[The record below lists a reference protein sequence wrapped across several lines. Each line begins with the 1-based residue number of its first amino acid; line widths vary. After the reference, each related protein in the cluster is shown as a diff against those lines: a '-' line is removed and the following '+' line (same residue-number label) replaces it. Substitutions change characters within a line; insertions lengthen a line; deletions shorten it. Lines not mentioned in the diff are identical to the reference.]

1 MIKNIFQRIGSLKL
15 SEDLADHPD
24 PRELEKIIQYKF
36 RKKNLL
42 ILALKHRS
50 YLSLSNEE
58 DHMSNER
65 LELLGDAVLEL
76 ITTEHL
82 YTDFPEKDEG
92 SLSQMRSVLVSR
104 AVLGK
109 IAEELNLGNFLLL
122 NRGEEKTGGRNRQS
136 NLANL
141 FEALLGAIYLDGG
154 YKPAKIFVHQFVL
167 DQKENLLAQETNFN
181 YKSAVLEYAQSN
193 GWGFPLYHVQNESGP
208 DHEKHFEIL
217 AKIPDIATALGKGS
231 SKKKA
236 EQNAAAALWQKLKH
250 QQREKP
256 ASKSDL

>member
-1 MIKNIFQRIGSLKL
+1 MIKNIFQRIGSQTV
-15 SEDLADHPD
+15 SEGLAEQPDL
-24 PRELEKIIQYKF
+24 RELEKIIHYKF

-50 YLSLSNEE
+50 YLNVSNEE

-82 YTDFPEKDEG
+82 YASFPEEDEG
-92 SLSQMRSVLVSR
+92 NLSQMRSVLVSR

-109 IAEELNLGNFLLL
+109 IASGMDLGDFLLL
-122 NRGEEKTGGRNRQS
+122 NRGEEKTGGRKRQS

-141 FEALLGAIYLDGG
+141 FEALIGAIYLDGG
-154 YKPAKIFVHQFVL
+154 YKPAKSFVNKFVL
-167 DQKENLLAQETNFN
+167 DQKENLLAHETNFN
-181 YKSAVLEYAQSN
+181 YKSAVLEFAQSH
-193 GWGFPLYHVQNESGP
+193 GWGFPLYSVRSESGP
-208 DHEKHFEIL
+208 DHKKHFEIL
-217 AKIPDIATALGKGS
+217 AEIPNVASAKGNGA

-236 EQNAAAALWQKLKH
+236 EQNAAAALWQKIKH
-250 QQREKP
+250 QEGEN
-256 ASKSDL
+256 ASSKSDL